1 MPLEEANKFTH
12 ASKHKGC
19 MHGCGHDGHTAMLL
33 GAAELLS
40 ANRDFDGTIH
50 LIFQP
55 GEEGGAGARVMMNEG
70 LFKLFPVRL
79 YLLCITG
86 LTFRKDKW
94 GQKLA
99 L

>member
-1 MPLEEANKFTH
+1 
-12 ASKHKGC
+12 

-55 GEEGGAGARVMMNEG
+55 GKKAVPGRV
-70 LFKLFPVRL
+70 L
-79 YLLCITG
+79 
-86 LTFRKDKW
+86 
-94 GQKLA
+94 
-99 L
+99 

>member
-1 MPLEEANKFTH
+1 
-12 ASKHKGC
+12 
-19 MHGCGHDGHTAMLL
+19 MLL

-94 GQKLA
+94 GQNWPYNGIGVTFEITVFGKGGHAA
-99 L
+99 LPQSTINFSC